1 VGSGPGG
8 PPISNGSRG
17 PGAAGA
23 ARPADGSEGT
33 EGIFGFGGAEIELSA
48 PASEAFCI
56 PPGFCQNPA
65 PGTITNLWKNNAH
78 RMRNALTAIA
88 IEHLGIVRIRGAE
101 AVKFLQGQLSNDVAQ
116 LRAERSLLAGYHNPQ
131 GRTIALIR
139 LVQWD
144 TDDILA
150 VVPRELATV
159 VASRLAK
166 FVLRAKV
173 KVADES
179 VAWRVSGLVA
189 TADVAA
195 GAGLPTSD
203 AAAVAAS
210 AAAAAGPVGVSPAA
224 AAATIVAAAS
234 VAEASGSAASG
245 TDADRAEDARPGL
258 ASGALR
264 SLELPASIGAQ
275 VRGDGAAY
283 VCVGDQTPR
292 WLVISPADGPSPVL
306 DYSIADGATWQRLE
320 VAAGQPQVYAAT
332 SEEFVAQMLNLDA
345 LNAIAFDKGC
355 YTGQE
360 VIARAHYRGRVK
372 RRMQRF
378 VSREACRLSPGDSGQ
393 LADGRTFKVVQ
404 AAQLPDGRCDFL
416 AVAPLVGALAEPGDA
431 TSKLASDARP
441 IMDPTTAPIA
451 VATVAP
457 TVAAAAALSAAAAP
471 SRPGSPA
478 NDPPAVGAPVSPTLP
493 ADQATLP
500 YPLPD

>member
-1 VGSGPGG
+1 MRTALEV
-8 PPISNGSRG
+8 IE
-17 PGAAGA
+17 
-23 ARPADGSEGT
+23 SE
-33 EGIFGFGGAEIELSA
+33 
-48 PASEAFCI
+48 P
-56 PPGFCQNPA
+56 
-65 PGTITNLWKNNAH
+65 
-78 RMRNALTAIA
+78 
-88 IEHLGIVRIRGAE
+88 LGIVRMRGAD
-101 AVKFLQGQLSNDVAQ
+101 AVKFLQGQLSNDVAR
-116 LRAERSLLAGYHNPQ
+116 LSAERSLLAGYHNPQ

-173 KVADES
+173 KVVEES
-179 VAWRVSGLVA
+179 AAWRVSGLVGA
-189 TADVAA
+189 TAPGVSGLGGAASAGA
-195 GAGLPTSD
+195 GAGLTTSD
-203 AAAVAAS
+203 AIAMAAS

-224 AAATIVAAAS
+224 VASTIVAAAS
-234 VAEASGSAASG
+234 DAAASG
-245 TDADRAEDARPGL
+245 AAAADASTSSAVAADAHGEL
-258 ASGALR
+258 AA
-264 SLELPASIGAQ
+264 LELPAPVGTQARGEGA
-275 VRGDGAAY
+275 VY
-283 VCVGDQTPR
+283 VCVGEQPSR
-292 WLVISPADGPSPVL
+292 WLVISPMDGPSPVL
-306 DYSIADGATWQRLE
+306 DYPVGNLETWQRLE

-378 VSREACRLSPGDSGQ
+378 VSREPCRLSPGDSGQ

-404 AAQLPDGRCDFL
+404 AAQLADGRCDFL
-416 AVAPLVGALAEPGDA
+416 AVAPLVGPVSEPGEA
-431 TSKLASDARP
+431 SPQLASGAGVSVVAESGSGARTVGL
-441 IMDPTTAPIA
+441 PTQSVHP
-451 VATVAP
+451 
-457 TVAAAAALSAAAAP
+457 AAP

-478 NDPPAVGAPVSPTLP
+478 NHPPAAGASVSATLA